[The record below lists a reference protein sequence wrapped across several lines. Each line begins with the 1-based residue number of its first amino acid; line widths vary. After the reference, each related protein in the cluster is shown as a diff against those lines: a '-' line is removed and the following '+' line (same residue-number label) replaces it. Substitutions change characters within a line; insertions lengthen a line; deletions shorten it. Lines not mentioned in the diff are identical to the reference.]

1 MNETTNKVTGET
13 IKYNRIGGTPDNP
26 IYFNDPTPS
35 ADASSL
41 IPKED
46 LASFKKAN
54 PTLNFTMEDYN
65 QYQKAGIPP
74 ATAISASSLT
84 SNQPLVK
91 VPNVQT
97 QTPDTTD
104 IVTRTQTQLDIAK
117 QEADMLQGSVGTQAQ
132 EARKTLADTVK
143 NLFTQR
149 GQTQASQTALEE
161 QAGIADEQKAL
172 REVNT
177 EIANTNIQLRAE
189 QDRIRNTPMSQ
200 AQRAVEIGAIQDTF
214 GRRLADLAIRQ
225 SASQGNISAIQSDA
239 ERKVKLALA
248 PIENQIQYFTTFG
261 KDNVDALTQEQQQRL
276 NLIVTSLN
284 KQKEDVKAL
293 EEAKAK
299 AILEVVNNGGGRDTA
314 VISAIQGAKDISS
327 AYTAGG
333 KYIGA
338 LDREVK
344 NLQIDKLRAEATKLA
359 NETGAYRL
367 SAEDNARLNSTP
379 QAKGINDGAK
389 FASALQE
396 YKDAIEKYGTGEVFG
411 KGSGALGASYQAVVG
426 AVKDYYQ
433 LGTLDNGVEKLVS
446 LGIPKPSVW
455 GLKAGRI
462 SGIDTTI
469 QNVINNVERDVNQ
482 LSNTTYANSVEGQEI
497 IQTGRLIAEKK
508 KLSQA
513 SNEEFLNSINNESMS
528 GSTQAFTNEQF
539 FNR

>member
-26 IYFNDPTPS
+26 IYFNDPTPTS
-35 ADASSL
+35 TTPVNQT
-41 IPKED
+41 ITQT
-46 LASFKKAN
+46 
-54 PTLNFTMEDYN
+54 PT
-65 QYQKAGIPP
+65 
-74 ATAISASSLT
+74 TAISASSLT

-149 GQTQASQTALEE
+149 GQTQASQTVLEE

-338 LDREVK
+338 LDRQIKQAQLSKLYGDIAKDIASTGGNVNVNNITEMRGLPAETK
-344 NLQIDKLRAEATKLA
+344 NNLLITEFLKSKNVGQGTRTQLANILGVLNATKDLAEARQTA
-359 NETGAYRL
+359 GF
-367 SAEDNARLNSTP
+367 
-379 QAKGINDGAK
+379 KGISPLNAILDAKIPFTSLGLPFRQTLTSKEGIENRQYLEAVNLKVQQWASGASLTAQQIEQVNRFTPRPTDTDSMVRTK
-389 FASALQE
+389 INGLTNFMNSQVQSALQSE
-396 YKDAIEKYGTGEVFG
+396 GVNFVPEKVNLFETYELIKKASPEQLAELKGAGLIE
-411 KGSGALGASYQAVVG
+411 
-426 AVKDYYQ
+426 
-433 LGTLDNGVEKLVS
+433 
-446 LGIPKPSVW
+446 
-455 GLKAGRI
+455 
-462 SGIDTTI
+462 
-469 QNVINNVERDVNQ
+469 
-482 LSNTTYANSVEGQEI
+482 
-497 IQTGRLIAEKK
+497 
-508 KLSQA
+508 
-513 SNEEFLNSINNESMS
+513 
-528 GSTQAFTNEQF
+528 
-539 FNR
+539 